1 MAGRQEFSLSLAA
14 LVRLV
19 THWSFEW
26 AAGCGAA
33 VVSHDRGGEEGGGVR
48 GLCRWAAPQHDSR
61 DAFGRTGT
69 QSVLIQR
76 TAALSPCICPAQ

>member
-19 THWSFEW
+19 TNWSFES
-26 AAGCGAA
+26 AAGGGAA
-33 VVSHDRGGEEGGGVR
+33 VSHDRGGEEGEVR
-48 GLCRWAAPQHDSR
+48 GRRRWAAPHHDSR